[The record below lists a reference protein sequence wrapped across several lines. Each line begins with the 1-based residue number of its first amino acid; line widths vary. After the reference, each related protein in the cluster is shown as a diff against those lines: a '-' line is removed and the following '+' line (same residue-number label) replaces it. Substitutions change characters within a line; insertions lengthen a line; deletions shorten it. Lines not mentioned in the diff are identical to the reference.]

1 MTTPQQLKLKFY
13 LDHVQSQV
21 YSEGTSPMHET
32 GTRDSVERFIDPLRL
47 PQDCVILDLGCG
59 AGYFLDLMRDRGYHR
74 VIGITLSRD
83 DAVMCQTKGHQVR
96 LADINFLPDK
106 DETVDLLWCRHSLEH
121 SPFPYFSLIEYNR
134 VLRPGGV
141 LYIEVPQPGCDRPHE
156 TNPNHYSILTRAMW
170 LSLLQRTGFDVAW
183 YDVNTPIR
191 LADQTEL
198 MEKYY
203 VFVCHRR
210 RPMDI
215 K

>member
-1 MTTPQQLKLKFY
+1 MTTPQQIKLKFY

-47 PQDCVILDLGCG
+47 TQDCLILDLGCG
-59 AGYFLDLMRDRGYHR
+59 AGYFLDLMRDRGYHD
-74 VIGITLSRD
+74 ITGITLSRA
-83 DAVMCQTKGHQVR
+83 DAMMCQNKGHQVR
-96 LADINFLPDK
+96 LADMNFLPER
-106 DETVDLLWCRHSLEH
+106 DESVDLLWCRHSLEH

-141 LYIEVPQPGCDRPHE
+141 LYIEVPQPNCDRPHE
-156 TNPNHYSILTRAMW
+156 TNPNHYSIMGRAMW
-170 LSLLQRTGFDVAW
+170 LSLLQRTGFDVTW
-183 YDVNTPIR
+183 HELEMPVL
-191 LADQTEL
+191 LADDTPALERS
-198 MEKYY
+198 Y

-210 RPMDI
+210 RSMDI